1 MDRDQLLRRI
11 VTAWRAFGQ
20 ACHGLSD
27 AALQEPGVVGDWS
40 VKDLLG
46 HLATWEEEALAALP
60 VIMRGGRTVRY
71 VAYGGIDAFNDGRW
85 QQYRE
90 MQLADVHRRSSE
102 THARLV
108 AFLGTVPDRHFD
120 TETRFR
126 RRLRLDA
133 YRHYPEH
140 TLQVVRWRKTKGL

>member
-11 VTAWRAFGQ
+11 ETIWHAFGQ

-40 VKDLLG
+40 VKDLMG
-46 HLATWEEEALAALP
+46 HLATWEEEALTALD

-71 VAYGGIDAFNDGRW
+71 VTYGGIDAFNEGRW
-85 QQYRE
+85 HRYRE
-90 MQLADVHRRSSE
+90 MPLTEVQRRSFE

-108 AFLGTVPDRHFD
+108 AFVAAVG
-120 TETRFR
+120 R
-126 RRLRLDA
+126 RVASDKG
-133 YRHYPEH
+133 
-140 TLQVVRWRKTKGL
+140 VVTGDSRPG